1 MVTQAVER
9 DSLFSIIVGPL
20 VWAVYFLTVYIIT
33 AIACTKKFFYLQI
46 FGIGVVPA
54 GVTLATLMA
63 AGLILD
69 GAIVALRRWRH
80 PRGTAPLPP
89 HDRDS
94 IQSRRRFMA
103 YAGFLLCMLSLIATL
118 WVALPFLF
126 MTSCR

>member
-1 MVTQAVER
+1 MVTEAVER

-20 VWAVYFLTVYIIT
+20 VWAVYFLTIYITT
-33 AIACTKKFFYLQI
+33 AIACAKEFFYLQI
-46 FGIGVVPA
+46 FGISILPA
-54 GVTLATLMA
+54 GVALATLIA
-63 AGLILD
+63 VGLILD
-69 GAIVALRRWRH
+69 GAIVALRRWRR
-80 PRGTAPLPP
+80 PWGKAPLPP

-103 YAGFLLCMLSLIATL
+103 YAGFLLCTLSLIATL